1 MSNTENKDA
10 NILTNDQVSTIY
22 NKLEE
27 VDSNSNKEFLE
38 LDGEENN
45 NDIPDED
52 IITDSSIFAGVEE
65 FTEDKMREMGLDE
78 ETINDLKDVEVD
90 PKEIENVEVSNK
102 DYLEAAATYFELTE
116 DDAKIL
122 LNILFKYKNNPQ
134 GKYYDEL
141 PEKIKQFADGIR
153 ANSPA
158 EMKMTKNS
166 SARFILS
173 NITRDAQFGK
183 LMDDYTNDM
192 ANVMNEMH
200 GEFQAIIQES
210 FDDLFS
216 NIEKIKESNPEQA
229 ETLDKFY
236 NSFKSA
242 TTFELQLEFIDR
254 GVTKKKISK
263 WMTRFDDNCFYFNRK
278 VNSDANRERGIKF
291 ADIRTLI
298 PTIKKARDGFTEK
311 QIKEFIIVFL
321 KSIEKMDL
329 TDTANL
335 FYIYG
340 VVSAIDSFRFNT
352 DFDTE
357 LGKTLFGNITKVIQK
372 IISLN

>member
-242 TTFELQLEFIDR
+242 TTFELQLDFIDR
-254 GVTKKKISK
+254 GVNKKKISK